1 MIFTKPFIGI
11 LLLICFISM
20 AFAQLPSPEGIV
32 NNSTTL
38 IPTPTENISSSN
50 SSSTSIASKTST
62 TITTPT
68 SLTASSNPS
77 TSTPIINSISSTST
91 LNAIPT
97 VQTTGWDSSG
107 NQDAENHESWLKQN
121 NRFVFVIVLGLL
133 FLALLIWYI
142 VRSIKGMRKRLEQE
156 NQAQLYMM
164 QQATSPHPQ
173 QQQQQNAAAA
183 AAAARN
189 DRVIPELTQTPPP
202 AYKIEEHPT
211 EQNNNS
217 HPRN

>member
-1 MIFTKPFIGI
+1 M
-11 LLLICFISM
+11 
-20 AFAQLPSPEGIV
+20 
-32 NNSTTL
+32 
-38 IPTPTENISSSN
+38 
-50 SSSTSIASKTST
+50 
-62 TITTPT
+62 
-68 SLTASSNPS
+68 
-77 TSTPIINSISSTST
+77 
-91 LNAIPT
+91 
-97 VQTTGWDSSG
+97 QTTGWDSSG
-107 NQDAENHESWLKQN
+107 NQDAEKPQSWLRQN

-173 QQQQQNAAAA
+173 QQQQQQN

-202 AYKIEEHPT
+202 AYKIEEHPQ
-211 EQNNNS
+211 EQNNNR
-217 HPRN
+217 HPRY

>member
-1 MIFTKPFIGI
+1 M
-11 LLLICFISM
+11 
-20 AFAQLPSPEGIV
+20 
-32 NNSTTL
+32 
-38 IPTPTENISSSN
+38 
-50 SSSTSIASKTST
+50 
-62 TITTPT
+62 
-68 SLTASSNPS
+68 
-77 TSTPIINSISSTST
+77 
-91 LNAIPT
+91 
-97 VQTTGWDSSG
+97 QTTGWDSSG
-107 NQDAENHESWLKQN
+107 NQDAEKPQSWLRQN

-173 QQQQQNAAAA
+173 QQQQQQN

-202 AYKIEEHPT
+202 AYKIEEHPQ
-211 EQNNNS
+211 EQNNNG
-217 HPRN
+217 HPRY